1 MIVFIFQQGKK
12 NYLLPYFLLCGVWL
26 YPLKSMADTQSP
38 QGHYKTPLMDT
49 KIASNDCQLLTHAV
63 PSHKPQTPNR
73 GSLQNLITKECFL
86 LKDNLPSLLT
96 RCDIIASLEHF
107 KPHTCPNTP
116 FVNFYDMAI
125 ENTNEQRQK
134 FEENYHQN
142 VLVKEF
148 ALFQLLPEGWI
159 WTTNI

>member
-12 NYLLPYFLLCGVWL
+12 KKDLLPYFLLCGVWL

-73 GSLQNLITKECFL
+73 GFF
-86 LKDNLPSLLT
+86 
-96 RCDIIASLEHF
+96 A
-107 KPHTCPNTP
+107 
-116 FVNFYDMAI
+116 
-125 ENTNEQRQK
+125 
-134 FEENYHQN
+134 
-142 VLVKEF
+142 EF
-148 ALFQLLPEGWI
+148 NNKGMFSVER
-159 WTTNI
+159 